1 MTAAFERVLQLVAD
15 GKLTAEEAAPILEA
29 LEPRSTASSGA
40 QAGGASGRGG
50 PRTPEAP
57 LPPEPPEPSFAFGGP
72 ADPPGNDLGRPP
84 RFARVEVRER
94 GRRVVDLRIPIS
106 LGRFA
111 LARVPGLS
119 AQQVADVE
127 EAVTSGAHGPI
138 LDVQDPDGDG
148 VRIVLE

>member
-1 MTAAFERVLQLVAD
+1 MTDPLERVLQLVAE
-15 GKLTAEEAAPILEA
+15 GRLTADEAAPILEA
-29 LEPRSTASSGA
+29 LDRTAM
-40 QAGGASGRGG
+40 
-50 PRTPEAP
+50 P
-57 LPPEPPEPSFAFGGP
+57 GP
-72 ADPPGNDLGRPP
+72 APGPTPGATPGPAFFEPGPSMEPGPGNGDGRAA
-84 RFARVEVRER
+84 ARYARIEVREN

-111 LARVPGLS
+111 LSRVPGLS
-119 AQQVADVE
+119 REQIAEVE